1 MSRDKLIDLNSEAHF
16 LVDNFGILPN
26 RAAELLEP
34 DPRAAEALA
43 AQIMADD
50 REKDALEGLPAPGP
64 DKDPEHMEKSIKDLG
79 KPVVRTEKNTG

>member
-1 MSRDKLIDLNSEAHF
+1 MSKDKLNDLNSEAHF

-34 DPRAAEALA
+34 DPKAAEDLA

-50 REKDALEGLPAPGP
+50 REKDALEGLPVPGP
-64 DKDPEHMEKSIKDLG
+64 DKDPEHIEKSIKDLE
-79 KPVVRTEKNTG
+79 KPVVGTDPTND